1 VDGLL
6 GRGAERDRLD
16 RILADARAGL
26 SGTVVLGGEPG
37 VGKTSLL
44 DYAQAAAADLTVI
57 RVDGIETEIELS
69 FGALHQLLRPY
80 LARAGVLATP
90 QRTALELAFGLRA
103 GPAPDRFLVGLA
115 ALGLLADQATRRP
128 LLCLVDDAQWLDRE
142 SADTLAF
149 MARRLYADSI
159 AMVFA
164 VREPAASPGLL
175 GGLPDLAVTGLDD
188 RDAADLLAATAGPGL
203 RPAVAERI
211 VTETGGNPL
220 ALIEI
225 GQQLGPGQLNGDTPL
240 PDPVPIGRQLEQRY
254 LQEVRGLPDGTRV
267 LLLAAAADPTGDPQL
282 LWQAGKQLGFT
293 AQAAT
298 PAEARHLL
306 TIRDAV
312 RFRHPLIRSA
322 VYYGASFADRQRVHA
337 SLGAATDPVA
347 HPDQRA
353 WHLAMA
359 ATGPDEAV
367 AAELEQVGDRARQ
380 RGGWTAAA
388 ASFQRAAALTASPA
402 GRGRRLLRAA
412 EASCG
417 AGALRQAQL
426 QLDQATGDL
435 RDRRDLGLAQRV
447 RSRIYHAQHESAK
460 ATSALLA
467 AAAGLGHDDLRL
479 ARDILVEAV
488 VEAQINGQLAPDGTT
503 RGDVVRAARS
513 LPLPAGTAAT
523 PGDLLLDADATL
535 LGRGLAAA
543 APLLRTAIDAVRVA
557 PPGAP
562 ELFQWLAAACADA
575 TILVDEDRLD
585 ELARRMETEARQHGA
600 VLPLTLALSHAGV
613 SNLLAGYLSEAQRCF
628 LEHAAIAEARGQ
640 RWNIGALLIAAWRG
654 QTQRVQQLLAAVT
667 DDAGREGQGYQLV
680 FADYARCVIELG
692 QGRYGAAYA
701 SFTAGLED
709 TSQVKF
715 VLPDLVEA
723 AQRSGQPDAARGF
736 LAQLERL
743 AAASPS
749 PLTLGYLAR
758 GRALTAGDGPGS
770 GAEEHYREAISQ
782 HGAARGPVHQARSQ
796 LVYGEW
802 LRRVKRPRDARAP
815 LRAAYRGFDEM
826 GAAAF
831 AARTRRELSAAG
843 ESVPVRAPGQDREA
857 LTAQEAQ
864 VAQLAASGATNAEI
878 AAQLYLSPNTIDYHL
893 RKVFRK
899 LGVTSR
905 RQLAGTQLDPSPLGA
920 PDVRSRS
927 RTRPPERG
935 GRLRL
940 PAGRR

>member
-1 VDGLL
+1 VNGLV
-6 GRGAERDRLD
+6 GRGAERERLD
-16 RILADARAGL
+16 RILAAARTGL
-26 SGTVVLGGEPG
+26 SGTVVLRGEPG

-44 DYAQAAAADLTVI
+44 DYAQAAAPDLTVL
-57 RVDGIETEIELS
+57 RVDGIETEIGFS

-80 LARAGVLATP
+80 LDRTGVLAPP
-90 QRTALELAFGLRA
+90 QRTALELAFGLHE

-115 ALGLLADQATRRP
+115 ALGLLADQATRQP

-142 SADTLAF
+142 SADALAF
-149 MARRLYADSI
+149 IGRRLYADSI

-175 GGLPDLAVTGLDD
+175 GGLPELVVSGLAA
-188 RDAADLLAATAGPGL
+188 RDAAELLSAAAGSQL

-225 GQQLGPGQLNGDTPL
+225 GQQLGPGQLSGDAPL

-254 LQEVRGLPDGTRV
+254 LREARDLPADTHT
-267 LLLAAAADPTGDPQL
+267 LLLTAAADPTGDPQL
-282 LWQAGKQLGFT
+282 LWQAGQPLGFT
-293 AQAAT
+293 AQAAAA
-298 PAEARHLL
+298 AEARHLL
-306 TIRDAV
+306 TIRDTV

-322 VYYGASFADRQRVHA
+322 VYYGASFAERQRVHA

-367 AAELEQVGDRARQ
+367 AAELEQTGERARQ

-388 ASFQRAAALTASPA
+388 ASFQRAATLTPDPA
-402 GRGRRLLRAA
+402 DRGRRLLHAA

-417 AGALRQAQL
+417 AGALAQAQA
-426 QLDQATGDL
+426 QLDQAAGDL
-435 RDRRDLGLAQRV
+435 TDQRDLGWAQRV
-447 RSRIYHAQHESAK
+447 RSRIYHAQHDSAK
-460 ATSALLA
+460 ATLALLA
-467 AAAGLGHDDLRL
+467 AASELRPYDVRL

-503 RGDVVRAARS
+503 RGDVARAARA
-513 LPLPAGTAAT
+513 LPRPDGTPPT
-523 PGDLLLDADATL
+523 PGDLLLDADITL
-535 LGRGLAAA
+535 QLQGLPAA
-543 APLLRTAIDAVRVA
+543 APLLRTAIDAVRAA
-557 PPGAP
+557 PPDAP
-562 ELFQWLAAACADA
+562 ETFQWLAAACADA
-575 TILVDEDRLD
+575 TILVDEARLD
-585 ELARRMETEARQHGA
+585 ELARRMETAARQHGA

-613 SNLLAGYLSEAQRCF
+613 SNLIAGYLSEAQRCF

-640 RWNIGALLIAAWRG
+640 HWSIGALLIAAWRG
-654 QTQRVQQLLAAVT
+654 EVHQVQQLLAAVAA
-667 DDAGREGQGYQLV
+667 DAGREGQGYQLV

-692 QGRYGAAYA
+692 QGRYGAAFA
-701 SFTAGLED
+701 SFTADIED
-709 TSQVKF
+709 TSQIKF

-723 AQRSGQPDAARGF
+723 AQRAGHHDAAQSL

-749 PLTLGYLAR
+749 PLTLGYRAR
-758 GRALTAGDGPGS
+758 AMALTAGDGPGS
-770 GAEEHYREAISQ
+770 EAEELYREAIAQ
-782 HGAARGPVHQARSQ
+782 HGAARGPVHLARSQ

-802 LRRVKRPRDARAP
+802 LRRIKRPRDAREP
-815 LRAAYRGFDEM
+815 LRAAYRAFDEM
-826 GAAAF
+826 GARAF
-831 AARTRRELSAAG
+831 AARARRELSAAG
-843 ESVPVRAPGQDREA
+843 ESVPVRASTQDREA

-864 VAQLAASGATNAEI
+864 VAELAAGGATNAEI

-905 RQLAGTQLDPSPLGA
+905 RQLAGTQLSPSPLDG
-920 PDVRSRS
+920 P
-927 RTRPPERG
+927 G
-935 GRLRL
+935 
-940 PAGRR
+940 

>member
-26 SGTVVLGGEPG
+26 SGTLVLRGEPG

-44 DYAQAAAADLTVI
+44 DYAQAAAADLAVI
-57 RVDGIETEIELS
+57 RVDGIETEIGFS

-80 LARAGVLATP
+80 LGRADVLAPP
-90 QRTALELAFGLRA
+90 QRTALGLAFGLQE

-115 ALGLLADQATRRP
+115 ALGLLADQATRQP

-142 SADTLAF
+142 SADALAF

-175 GGLPDLAVTGLDD
+175 GGLPELTVSGLAA
-188 RDAADLLAATAGPGL
+188 RDAAELLAATTGPRL

-225 GQQLGPGQLNGDTPL
+225 GQQLGPGQLSGDAPL
-240 PDPVPIGRQLEQRY
+240 PDPVPIGRQLELRY
-254 LQEVRGLPDGTRV
+254 LQEARDLPADTRT
-267 LLLAAAADPTGDPQL
+267 LLLTAAADPTGDPQL
-282 LWQAGKQLGFT
+282 LWQAGKALGFT
-293 AQAAT
+293 AQAAAA
-298 PAEARHLL
+298 AEARHLL
-306 TIRDAV
+306 TIRDTV

-322 VYYGASFADRQRVHA
+322 VYYGASFAERQRVHA
-337 SLGAATDPVA
+337 SLGAATDSVA

-367 AAELEQVGDRARQ
+367 AAELEQAGERARQ

-388 ASFQRAAALTASPA
+388 ASFQRAATLTPDPA
-402 GRGRRLLRAA
+402 DRGRRLLRAA
-412 EASCG
+412 EASSG
-417 AGALRQAQL
+417 AGALGQAQA
-426 QLDQATGDL
+426 QLDQAAGDL
-435 RDRRDLGLAQRV
+435 ADQRDLGRAQRV
-447 RSRIYHAQHESAK
+447 RSRIYHAQHDSAK
-460 ATSALLA
+460 ATLALLA
-467 AAAGLGHDDLRL
+467 AATELRLYDVRL

-503 RGDVVRAARS
+503 RGDVARAARA
-513 LPLPAGTAAT
+513 LPRPAGTPPT
-523 PGDLLLDADATL
+523 PGDLLLDADTTL
-535 LGRGLAAA
+535 QLQGLPAA
-543 APLLRTAIDAVRVA
+543 APLLRTAIDAVRAA
-557 PPGAP
+557 PPDAP
-562 ELFQWLAAACADA
+562 ETFQWLAAACADA
-575 TILVDEDRLD
+575 TILVDETRLD
-585 ELARRMETEARQHGA
+585 ELARRMETEARRHGA

-640 RWNIGALLIAAWRG
+640 HWRIGALLIAAWRG
-654 QTQRVQQLLAAVT
+654 QVQQVQQLLAAVA

-692 QGRYGAAYA
+692 QGRYGAAFA
-701 SFTAGLED
+701 SFTADIED
-709 TSQVKF
+709 TSQIKF
-715 VLPDLVEA
+715 VLPDLAEA
-723 AQRSGQPDAARGF
+723 AQRAGHHDAAQNL

-758 GRALTAGDGPGS
+758 ARALTGEDPGEQ
-770 GAEEHYREAISQ
+770 AEEHYREAIAQ
-782 HGAARGPVHQARSQ
+782 HGAARGPVHLARSQ

-802 LRRVKRPRDARAP
+802 LRRIKRPRDAREP

-826 GAAAF
+826 GARAF
-831 AARTRRELSAAG
+831 AARARRELSAAG
-843 ESVPVRAPGQDREA
+843 ESVPVRASTQDREA
-857 LTAQEAQ
+857 LTAQESQ
-864 VAQLAASGATNAEI
+864 VAELAAGGATNAEI

-905 RQLAGTQLDPSPLGA
+905 RQLAGTQLNPSPLGA
-920 PDVRSRS
+920 PDD
-927 RTRPPERG
+927 RTPSERGRRLRPPT
-935 GRLRL
+935 
-940 PAGRR
+940 RRD